1 MIWYFY
7 QINQINPNDDYDDID
22 WTPSSL
28 GFNIFVTDDEQW
40 LGLEPPLASTLS
52 AAEHPKDDSL

>member
-7 QINQINPNDDYDDID
+7 QMNQINPNDDYDDID

-28 GFNIFVTDDEQW
+28 GFNIFVTDDGKCF
-40 LGLEPPLASTLS
+40 LDVLIFTL
-52 AAEHPKDDSL
+52 